1 MPITIV
7 LRAKQKAID
16 ACPHELK
23 RRDVSWAVHLWAG
36 LLHDGGCFP
45 GMLIV
50 EFARLRACFGGG
62 GVERMEIFIGVVI
75 GILNVLLILKSL
87 EMATCGLWILNRG
100 PLFVRDVRDAGQ
112 RLNPVYI
119 NEALQRHE
127 YPFPPGNMPVTRF
140 LSSLYRSRIARPII
154 AFTFRHVVLTVFCAA
169 FVLTR
174 PVPEL
179 FGPKLRLV
187 SSCILLIGA
196 WVKMAHIAVG
206 RFTCGELDNYL
217 IDLSV
222 LSMRASV
229 RPDAVELGV
238 RRLMSL
244 YVAIFIVLIL
254 SYAASVSV
262 IATGTIQGNSIKGI
276 DGASSLV
283 IPSIYFSTATLCTV
297 GYGDLVP
304 FGPVAQLL
312 SISEMMCGFLFLV
325 ILLAAFSA
333 TVSFRD

>member
-1 MPITIV
+1 M
-7 LRAKQKAID
+7 
-16 ACPHELK
+16 
-23 RRDVSWAVHLWAG
+23 G
-36 LLHDGGCFP
+36 
-45 GMLIV
+45 
-50 EFARLRACFGGG
+50 
-62 GVERMEIFIGVVI
+62 IFFGVVI

-100 PLFVRDVRDAGQ
+100 PSFVRDVREARQQ
-112 RLNPVYI
+112 RNPDYI
-119 NEALQRHE
+119 NEALQRHK
-127 YPFPPGNMPVTRF
+127 YPFFPGNILLTRF
-140 LSSLYRSRIARPII
+140 LSFLYRSRIARPII

-187 SSCILLIGA
+187 SSCILLVGA
-196 WVKMAHIAVG
+196 WVKMAHIALG

-229 RPDAVELGV
+229 RPGAEEIGV
-238 RRLMSL
+238 RRLMSV
-244 YVAIFIVLIL
+244 YVAIFIVLVL

-262 IATGTIQGNSIKGI
+262 IATGTIPGNSIKGI

-283 IPSIYFSTATLCTV
+283 IPSIYFSTTTLCTV
-297 GYGDLVP
+297 GYGDLIP
-304 FGPVAQLL
+304 AGPVAQLL
-312 SISEMMCGFLFLV
+312 SITEMICGFLFLV

-333 TVSFRD
+333 TVSFKD